1 MGKILKMI
9 LKNKVFILLIFIT
22 VIIFT
27 NQMNKRENF
36 AISDIWTLFEN
47 EESKPE
53 EEEDTCSDE

>member
-27 NQMNKRENF
+27 NQLNKRENF

-53 EEEDTCSDE
+53 EEEDTCSE